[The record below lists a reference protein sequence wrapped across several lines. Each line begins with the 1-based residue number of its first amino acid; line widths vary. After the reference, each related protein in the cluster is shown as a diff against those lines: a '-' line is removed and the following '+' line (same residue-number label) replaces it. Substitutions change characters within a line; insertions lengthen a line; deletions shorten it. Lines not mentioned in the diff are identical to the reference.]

1 MEEAFKGKISVLMP
15 AHNEAGHIYHNILET
30 QKVLEEV
37 SIDYEIIVIDDGSQ
51 DQTYEEASKA
61 VREGTVIVKKTRT
74 NYGKGRALKYG
85 YRFATGSLVVFL
97 DADLDLHPRQ
107 IRMLYDVM
115 KENDADIVIGSKRH
129 SASVLQ
135 KYPKR
140 RRMISYLYNLF
151 VRILFASHIRD
162 TQTGLKLFK
171 REILDDIFHR
181 ILVRRFAF
189 DVELLMVAHH
199 LGYKIMDAPVVLDF
213 NRVRRMGR
221 VRIKD
226 LLRTWQDTLAIFY
239 RLYIRKQY
247 LKPPKDYSKDEVVST
262 LDEKSDFR

>member
-1 MEEAFKGKISVLMP
+1 MDDFKGKSSILMP
-15 AHNEAGHIYHNILET
+15 AHNEANHIYGNVLET

-37 SIDYEIIVIDDGSQ
+37 GGNYEIIVIDDGSQ
-51 DQTYEEASKA
+51 DKTYEAA
-61 VREGTVIVKKTRT
+61 LPAAQDGVVIVKRTRA

-85 YRFATGSLVVFL
+85 YRFVTGDLVVFL

-107 IRMLYDVM
+107 IRILFDTM

-140 RRMISYLYNLF
+140 RRVISYVYNLM

-171 REILDDIFHR
+171 REVLDDIFHR
-181 ILVRRFAF
+181 IVVKRFAF

-199 LGYKIMDAPVVLDF
+199 LGYKIVDAPVVLDF
-213 NRVRRMGR
+213 NRPQRMGR
-221 VRIKD
+221 VRIRD

-239 RLYIRKQY
+239 RLYIRKWY
-247 LKPPKDYSKDEVVST
+247 LKPPKDYSRDESFP
-262 LDEKSDFR
+262 DEKE